1 MILIHHPRQCDG
13 DPTEPEP
20 PVQPLVMSAAWG
32 TGKSHLRSVLL
43 EAVIARE
50 RDASASA
57 WYDWV
62 LEHCHELPD
71 DYEIPL
77 NRY

>member
-1 MILIHHPRQCDG
+1 
-13 DPTEPEP
+13 
-20 PVQPLVMSAAWG
+20 MSAAWG